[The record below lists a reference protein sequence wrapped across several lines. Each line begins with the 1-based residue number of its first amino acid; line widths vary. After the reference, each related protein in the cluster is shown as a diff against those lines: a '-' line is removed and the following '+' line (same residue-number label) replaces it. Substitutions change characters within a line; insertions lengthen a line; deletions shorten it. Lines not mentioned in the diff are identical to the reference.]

1 MICNHATHD
10 VRRGHVTAESAVRRR
25 TEMRGK
31 FLFGAASAAILVGLG
46 FAGNAAA
53 QQSDP
58 PGDNTTQ
65 ARLTPGQ
72 EVAGTLYPAGDKD
85 WFRLSVE
92 PGQRYSFTLNGVT
105 EGETTLDPLLNIYS
119 SSGESITGNDDAN
132 GSLNSALSYAPREA
146 GEVFVEARGFS
157 DEAAGPYVLNVTAGP
172 VPPDDAGNDSSTRAQ
187 ATPGRAITGSLESE
201 GDVDWYRLR
210 ARTNQRYT
218 ITLNGG
224 QDEGQLGDPL
234 LRVLGADG
242 AELAVNDDHENL
254 NSMVEFSPP
263 SNGDVYIE
271 AGAFGGQATG
281 SYTLNVAAARAPTD
295 SVGGDSWTRGRL
307 ALGETVSDGLDFA
320 GDRDWRR
327 IRLEGGQS
335 YRFSLN
341 SNTEAATPL
350 SDPLIKIF
358 NSDSVEQ
365 VMDDDGGDGFNAYVE
380 FTAPETGNYF
390 VEARGFTEDATGG
403 YTLRA
408 QAGDIPADAS
418 TDAELSAE
426 GDFRTA
432 VLSPA
437 GDRDWYRINLAEA
450 QGLRVAV
457 AGADAPPGALSDP
470 YIAIYNA
477 EGASLAENDDAN
489 GELNSWLE
497 FSAPTAGAY
506 YLEVR
511 GFSEEAL
518 GAYSI
523 SLTAGEIG
531 ATADTAEFIAAGA
544 ARQSTISAPGDVDW
558 YGIELIEGRA
568 YRFNLESGDGTL
580 DPMLTLYNS
589 EGAQIA
595 ADDDGGSNTNA
606 YLSYTPVVGGIHYVA
621 ASAYENAGAGAYTLR
636 IVDTEVPG
644 TQATDEYLAA
654 DGDDRLSRIDIPGDL
669 DTYSVTLEAGV
680 RYTIEVRGAG
690 DNPLADPFVAV
701 LDQSGNRVASDDDS
715 GPGLDARVTFTAESA
730 DIFYI
735 QASGLGGATG
745 TYRVSIAR

>member
-1 MICNHATHD
+1 
-10 VRRGHVTAESAVRRR
+10 
-25 TEMRGK
+25 MRGK

-46 FAGNAAA
+46 FAGSAAA

-58 PGDNTTQ
+58 PGDNSTE

-72 EVAGTLYPAGDKD
+72 EVSGTLYPAGDKD
-85 WFRLSVE
+85 WFRLSVQ

-105 EGETTLDPLLNIYS
+105 EGETTLDPVLNIYS
-119 SSGESITGNDDAN
+119 AAGESIAGNDDSN
-132 GSLNSALSYAPREA
+132 GSLNSALNYAPREA

-157 DEAAGPYVLNVTAGP
+157 DEAAGPYVLNVSVGP
-172 VPPDDAGNDSSTRAQ
+172 VPPDDVGNDSSTRTQ
-187 ATPGRAITGSLESE
+187 ATPGRAITGSIESE

-224 QDEGQLGDPL
+224 QDQGQLGDPL
-234 LRVLGADG
+234 LRVVDADG
-242 AELAVNDDHENL
+242 AELAANDDNEGL
-254 NSMVEFSPP
+254 NSMVEFMPP
-263 SNGDVYIE
+263 SNGEFYVE
-271 AGAFGGQATG
+271 ASAFGGQATG
-281 SYTLNVAAARAPTD
+281 AYTLNVTAARAPTD
-295 SVGGDSWTRGRL
+295 SVSGDSLTRGRL
-307 ALGETVSDGLDFA
+307 VLGETVTDSLDFA
-320 GDRDWRR
+320 GDKDWRR

-358 NSDSVEQ
+358 NDDSIEQ
-365 VMDDDGGDGFNAYVE
+365 VMDDDSGGAFNAYIE

-390 VEARGFTEDATGG
+390 VEARGFTEDAIGG
-403 YTLRA
+403 YVLRA
-408 QAGDIPADAS
+408 QAGDVPADTS

-426 GDFRTA
+426 GGFRTG

-437 GDRDWYRINLAEA
+437 GDRDWYRINLAEG

-457 AGADAPPGALSDP
+457 TGADMPPGPLGDP
-470 YIAIYNA
+470 YIAIYNS
-477 EGASLAENDDAN
+477 EGTSLAENDDAN

-497 FSAPTAGAY
+497 FSAPSAGAY

-511 GFSEEAL
+511 GFNAEDAQ

-523 SLTAGEIG
+523 NVTAGEIG
-531 ATADTAEFIAAGA
+531 ATADTAEYMASAAQ
-544 ARQSTISAPGDVDW
+544 RQSTISAPGDVDW

-568 YRFNLESGDGTL
+568 YRINLESSDGSL
-580 DPMLTLYNS
+580 DPVVTLYNA

-595 ADDDGGSNTNA
+595 TDDDGGANTNA

-621 ASAYENAGAGAYTLR
+621 ASAYENAGSGAYTLR
-636 IVDTEVPG
+636 IIDTEVPG
-644 TQATDEYLAA
+644 TLATDEYLTP
-654 DGDDRLSRIDIPGDL
+654 DGDDRLSRIDMPGDL
-669 DTYSVTLEAGV
+669 DTYGVMLEAGV
-680 RYTIEVRGAG
+680 RYTIEVRGTG

-715 GPGLDARVTFTAESA
+715 GPGLDARVTFTAAST
-730 DIFYI
+730 DQFYI
-735 QASGLGGATG
+735 QASGLGGG
-745 TYRVSIAR
+745 IGGYRVSIAR

>member
-1 MICNHATHD
+1 
-10 VRRGHVTAESAVRRR
+10 
-25 TEMRGK
+25 MRGK

-46 FAGNAAA
+46 FVGTAAA

-72 EVAGTLYPAGDKD
+72 EVSGTLYPAGDKD
-85 WFRLSVE
+85 WFRLSVT

-119 SSGESITGNDDAN
+119 AAGEVITGNDDAN
-132 GSLNSALSYAPREA
+132 GSLNSALNYVPSEA

-157 DEAAGPYVLNVTAGP
+157 DEGAGPYTLNVTAGP
-172 VPPDDAGNDSSTRAQ
+172 APPDDAGNDASTRAQ
-187 ATPGRAITGSLESE
+187 ATAGRAVTGSIESE

-210 ARTNQRYT
+210 ARANQRYT

-224 QDEGQLGDPL
+224 QDAGQLGDPY

-242 AELAVNDDHENL
+242 TELAVNDDHENL
-254 NSMVEFSPP
+254 NSMVEFTPP
-263 SNGDVYIE
+263 SNGDFYIE
-271 AGAFGGQATG
+271 ASAFGGQAAG
-281 SYTLNVAAARAPTD
+281 SYTLNVTAARAPTD
-295 SVGGDSWTRGRL
+295 SVSGDSLTRGRL
-307 ALGETVSDGLDFA
+307 ALGETVTDSLDFA
-320 GDRDWRR
+320 GDKDWRR

-341 SNTEAATPL
+341 SNSGAATPL

-358 NSDSVEQ
+358 NNDSVEQ
-365 VMDDDGGDGFNAYVE
+365 IMDDDSGGGFNAYVE

-390 VEARGFTEDATGG
+390 VEARGFNEDAIGG

-408 QAGDIPADAS
+408 LAGDVPADAT
-418 TDAELSAE
+418 TDAELSAD
-426 GDFRTA
+426 GGYRTG

-437 GDRDWYRINLAEA
+437 GDRDWYRINLAEG
-450 QGLRVAV
+450 QGMRIAV
-457 AGADAPPGALSDP
+457 AGADMPPGPLGDP
-470 YIAIYNA
+470 YIAIYNS

-497 FSAPTAGAY
+497 FSAPSAGAY

-511 GFSEEAL
+511 GFNAEDAQ

-523 SLTAGEIG
+523 GVTAGEIG
-531 ATADTAEFIAAGA
+531 ATADTAEYMASGA
-544 ARQSTISAPGDVDW
+544 QRQSTISAAGDVDW

-568 YRFNLESGDGTL
+568 YRINLESGDGTL
-580 DPMLTLYNS
+580 DPVVTLYNA
-589 EGAQIA
+589 EGVEIA
-595 ADDDGGSNTNA
+595 SDDDGGANTNA

-621 ASAYENAGAGAYTLR
+621 ASAYENAGSGAYTLR
-636 IVDTEVPG
+636 IIDTEVPG
-644 TQATDEYLAA
+644 TLATDEYLTA

-669 DTYSVTLEAGV
+669 DTYGVMLEGGV
-680 RYTIEVRGAG
+680 RYTIEVRGTG

-715 GPGLDARVTFTAESA
+715 GPGLDARVTFTAAST
-730 DIFYI
+730 DQFYI
-735 QASGLGGATG
+735 QASGLGGGTG